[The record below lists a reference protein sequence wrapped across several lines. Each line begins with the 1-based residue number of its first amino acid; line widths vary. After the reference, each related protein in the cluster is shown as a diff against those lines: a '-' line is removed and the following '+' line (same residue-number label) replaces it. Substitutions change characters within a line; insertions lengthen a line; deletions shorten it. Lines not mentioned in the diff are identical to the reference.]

1 VSNDAPA
8 AALIYLYSFTGLM
21 LRDFRVL
28 RREFVAFLIRTV
40 MNPLLFVFVFT
51 YLFPKIGQE
60 VKGSQSVSF
69 GTILLP
75 GLIAVGI
82 FFQGI
87 MAVALPLSQ
96 ELGATREIHDRVM
109 APLPVALVAVEKIVF
124 SALQSI
130 LAAIVIFP
138 LVDLIPLHPVQVH
151 IYSWQ
156 LLVIMVLLAGLTSGA
171 VGLAIGT
178 IVKPQQIGLIF
189 GVVVVPVTF
198 LGCVYYPWAVLSQVP
213 WLQMLVL
220 VNPVVYM
227 SEGLRAALTA
237 QVQHMP
243 VVAILTALSAA
254 LALIGFIGIRGFMHR
269 VVD

>member
-1 VSNDAPA
+1 VSKDAPA

-28 RREFVAFLIRTV
+28 GREFVAFLIRTV
-40 MNPLLFVFVFT
+40 MNPLFFVFVFT

-60 VKGSQSVSF
+60 VKGSQGVSF

-87 MAVALPLSQ
+87 MAVALSQ

-138 LVDLIPLHPVQVH
+138 LVNLIPLHPVQVH

-189 GVVVVPVTF
+189 GVVVPETF

-213 WLQMLVL
+213 WLQMLVP
-220 VNPVVYM
+220 VNAIVYM

-243 VVAILTALSAA
+243 VVAILTALSVA

>member
-1 VSNDAPA
+1 VSKDTAS
-8 AALIYLYSFTGLM
+8 AALIYSRSFAGLM

-28 RREFVAFLIRTV
+28 RREFIAFLIRTV

-51 YLFPKIGQE
+51 YLFPKIGQG
-60 VKGSQSVSF
+60 VKGVEGVSF

-124 SALQSI
+124 SALQSV

-138 LVDLIPLHPVQVH
+138 LVDLIPLNPVQVH
-151 IYSWQ
+151 IYSWP
-156 LLVIMVLLAGLTSGA
+156 LLVIMVLLAGLVSGA
-171 VGLAIGT
+171 VGLTIGT

-189 GVVVVPVTF
+189 GIVVVPVTF
-198 LGCVYYPWAVLSQVP
+198 LGCVYYPWAALSHVP
-213 WLQMLVL
+213 WLQVLVL
-220 VNPVVYM
+220 VNPIVYM

-243 VVAILTALSAA
+243 VAAILTALLGA
-254 LALIGFIGIRGFMHR
+254 LALIGFIGIRGFMSR

>member
-1 VSNDAPA
+1 
-8 AALIYLYSFTGLM
+8 M

-28 RREFVAFLIRTV
+28 RRQFIAFLIRTV

-51 YLFPKIGQE
+51 YLFPKIGQD
-60 VKGSQSVSF
+60 VKGVAGETF
-69 GTILLP
+69 GTVLLP
-75 GLIAVGI
+75 GLIAIGI

-96 ELGATREIHDRVM
+96 ELGATREIDDRVM
-109 APLPVALVAVEKIVF
+109 APLPVALVATEKIVF
-124 SALQSI
+124 SALQGV

-138 LVDLIPLHPVQVH
+138 LVDIIPLNPVQVH

-171 VGLAIGT
+171 VGLTIGT
-178 IVKPQQIGLIF
+178 LVKPQQIGLIF

-198 LGCVYYPWAVLSQVP
+198 LGCVYYPWATLSHVR
-213 WLQMLVL
+213 WLQILVL
-220 VNPVVYM
+220 INPVVYM

-243 VVAILTALSAA
+243 VIAILAA
-254 LALIGFIGIRGFMHR
+254 LLAALTVISFTGIRGFIHR
-269 VVD
+269 VVN

>member
-1 VSNDAPA
+1 VNKDSA
-8 AALIYLYSFTGLM
+8 AALIYFRSFTGLM

-28 RREFVAFLIRTV
+28 RREFIAFLIRTV

-51 YLFPKIGQE
+51 YLFPKIGQ
-60 VKGSQSVSF
+60 GMRIGNASF

-109 APLPVALVAVEKIVF
+109 APLPVILVAVEKIVF
-124 SALQSI
+124 SALQSVI
-130 LAAIVIFP
+130 AAIVIFP
-138 LVDLIPLHPVQVH
+138 LVDLIPLNPVEVH
-151 IYSWQ
+151 IYSWA
-156 LLVIMVLLAGLTSGA
+156 LLVTMVLLAGLASGA
-171 VGLAIGT
+171 VGLTIGT

-198 LGCVYYPWAVLSQVP
+198 LGCVYYPWAVLSHVP
-213 WLQMLVL
+213 WLQALVL
-220 VNPVVYM
+220 INPVVYM

-237 QVQHMP
+237 QVRHMP
-243 VVAILTALSAA
+243 VVVILTALSAA
-254 LALIGFIGIRGFMHR
+254 LALIGFIGIRGFVRR

>member
-1 VSNDAPA
+1 MTTA
-8 AALIYLYSFTGLM
+8 AASIYTRSFIGLM

-51 YLFPKIGQE
+51 YLFPKIGQD
-60 VKGSQSVSF
+60 VKGAQGASF

-75 GLIAVGI
+75 GLIAIGI

-109 APLPVALVAVEKIVF
+109 APLPVALVAVQKIVF
-124 SALQSI
+124 SALQSV

-151 IYSWQ
+151 IYSWL
-156 LLVIMVLLAGLTSGA
+156 LLVTMVLLAGLASGA
-171 VGLAIGT
+171 AGLAIGT
-178 IVKPQQIGLIF
+178 LVKPQQIGLIF

-198 LGCVYYPWAVLSQVP
+198 LGCVYYPWSVLSQVR
-213 WLQMLVL
+213 WLQILVL

-237 QVQHMP
+237 QVPHMP
-243 VVAILTALSAA
+243 VAVILTALSAA
-254 LALIGFIGIRGFMHR
+254 VALIGYVGIRGFIRR